1 MTRNQRAGCLV
12 SAILFVFMVVQ
23 TASAEMHPPDARCA
37 QVSLTVV
44 RGSGERGPGTP
55 GWVATRNDPGYGKTL
70 SVVVAELM
78 RRSVDLD
85 VEVSSLPYPA
95 TAVGAM
101 APSPTEIADIVI
113 RGPVAGPPRLI
124 SVTNTRIRTYMAGIA
139 TGVRRL
145 TTGVIARSEA
155 CPQMRFIFVGYSQG
169 AMVVHRTLSRI
180 DGLRR
185 PLLRRVDSVTLVAD
199 GDRKSYSSTDILG
212 LPPAAEGAE
221 GIAQTLPR
229 GGAGGD
235 IPSEVSSK
243 TLNICTAHDFVCY
256 FRGRGVPW
264 VVQGAWRPGIL
275 GTVSL
280 TRRIKTAIGIHT
292 GYAGTASVFLVRA
305 GQVAVSRTRP
315 NVVPLAASGSYDNHL
330 VQWDG
335 DTKAQKTSWVVLH
348 GRRYWVPD
356 AYSWSCWKSRGLQ
369 GPVPLSS
376 SVLDS
381 LPDQVGSLGGR
392 CVPTA
397 ASMESH
403 IVQWSG
409 DTKTQK
415 TSWLV
420 GPDGARR
427 WISDTSTYSCLK
439 GRGAPG
445 PDLLPGY
452 ALDTLP
458 DKAGVWA
465 VCDDERIGRDS
476 MLQRGFDLRS
486 ANGKYH
492 LELQAGDGNLVLYS
506 PSGRA
511 CWATNRYGANG
522 ADFLILQTDGNL
534 VAYQRG
540 GRVIWATDRLGGQW
554 FYVQNDGNMVVYG
567 ASGAV
572 LWASNTVGCA

>member
-1 MTRNQRAGCLV
+1 M
-12 SAILFVFMVVQ
+12 
-23 TASAEMHPPDARCA
+23 
-37 QVSLTVV
+37 
-44 RGSGERGPGTP
+44 
-55 GWVATRNDPGYGKTL
+55 
-70 SVVVAELM
+70 
-78 RRSVDLD
+78 
-85 VEVSSLPYPA
+85 
-95 TAVGAM
+95 
-101 APSPTEIADIVI
+101 
-113 RGPVAGPPRLI
+113 
-124 SVTNTRIRTYMAGIA
+124 
-139 TGVRRL
+139 
-145 TTGVIARSEA
+145 
-155 CPQMRFIFVGYSQG
+155 
-169 AMVVHRTLSRI
+169 
-180 DGLRR
+180 
-185 PLLRRVDSVTLVAD
+185 
-199 GDRKSYSSTDILG
+199 
-212 LPPAAEGAE
+212 
-221 GIAQTLPR
+221 
-229 GGAGGD
+229 
-235 IPSEVSSK
+235 
-243 TLNICTAHDFVCY
+243 
-256 FRGRGVPW
+256 
-264 VVQGAWRPGIL
+264 
-275 GTVSL
+275 
-280 TRRIKTAIGIHT
+280 
-292 GYAGTASVFLVRA
+292 
-305 GQVAVSRTRP
+305 SRTRP

-376 SVLDS
+376 SVLDSLPDQVGSLGGRCVPTAASMESHIVQWSGDTKTQKTAWIVRSGKRYWIPDGYSYSCWKGRGSPGPNLLPSYALDS